1 MPPSLTRN
9 SRSNV
14 IQSSVTRS
22 GVTRSGVTRSGVTKL
37 LLRMICL
44 ATVVCSMNTTTLAA
58 DLSFPISF
66 EPSYLTQLLRESVFK
81 GNTSV
86 SVWGDE
92 TGCNDLT
99 LLQPLVSIE
108 DDQLFVIADVTAS
121 TGWVIGGRCI
131 SLINWSGKV
140 KALQRADVI
149 DPRGLISFSTVDTE
163 LLDNEGNRARVSNS
177 IWKLAKDNVHTQLDK
192 LSINLI
198 AAMDEIRALLPSF
211 LASSSLE
218 RAEKVVKSFHV
229 ESLALNSDE
238 LSAWVEF
245 SIDAQQ
251 AEVKPLPEKQLTPT
265 ELALFEETWERWDA
279 FLSFVIKIAGR
290 NILREEQVDL
300 LLETLIDTRY
310 TLAGVLTNRNASAS
324 MAVRDNFIQVWQ
336 QLAPVFR
343 NVSMEIRGAESL
355 RFLSFIAAADAL
367 KAIDTLGPVTGW
379 DITIDGLRRLA
390 RLLIDDA
397 SIDPLEIS
405 PNTDSELREVFD
417 FDPVLELPPA
427 RSIPVEENSLI
438 NWLDWISQDA
448 IANIG
453 VKHRRVELNKMV
465 PTRDNI
471 DQYLDLVEH
480 LLRDTGYGTLQVNPL
495 SEEYHNLFRILLY
508 ATAWQETCWRQ
519 YKHRRGKLRPVTSS
533 AGALGMM
540 QIMPIVWRGFY
551 DTRSLGNSI
560 EYNAAAGGEILHRY
574 LVRYAIRKGE
584 HLKEGGIDNLARAT
598 YAAYNGGPRHLTRYR
613 KPGTSKSLKK
623 IDAAFWDKFNQTRAD
638 GALSVKSCYPYE

>member
-1 MPPSLTRN
+1 MKKKLSRN
-9 SRSNV
+9 
-14 IQSSVTRS
+14 
-22 GVTRSGVTRSGVTKL
+22 
-37 LLRMICL
+37 ICL
-44 ATVVCSMNTTTLAA
+44 VAAICLMNTTTFAA

-66 EPSYLTQLLRESVFK
+66 EPDYLTKLLRESVFK
-81 GNTSV
+81 GNPSV

-99 LLQPLVSIE
+99 LLQPVVSIE
-108 DDQLFVIADVTAS
+108 DDQLFVIADVTAA

-131 SLINWSGKV
+131 SLINWDGKV
-140 KALQRADVI
+140 KALQRVDVI

-163 LLDNEGNRARVSNS
+163 LLDKEGKRARVSNS

-198 AAMDEIRALLPSF
+198 PAMDEIRALLPSF
-211 LASSSLE
+211 LGSSSLE
-218 RAEKVVKSFHV
+218 RAEQVVNSFHI
-229 ESLALNSDE
+229 ESLALTPHE

-245 SIDAQQ
+245 SIDALQV
-251 AEVKPLPEKQLTPT
+251 EVKPLPEKKLTPT
-265 ELALFEETWERWDA
+265 ELSLFKETWERWDA

-290 NILREEQVDL
+290 SVLRDEQIDL

-310 TLAGVLTNRNASAS
+310 TLADVLTNRNASAS
-324 MAVRDNFIQVWQ
+324 AAVRENFVQVWQ

-343 NVSMEIRGAESL
+343 SISMEIKGAESL

-379 DITIDGLRRLA
+379 DVTIDGLRRLA

-397 SIDPLEIS
+397 SVDPLEIDPS
-405 PNTDSELREVFD
+405 IDSELRRVFD
-417 FDPVLELPPA
+417 FGPVLELPPA
-427 RSIPVEENSLI
+427 RSMPDDESSLI
-438 NWLDWISQDA
+438 NWLDWISPEA

-453 VKHRRVELNKMV
+453 IKHRQVELNTMV

-471 DQYLDLVEH
+471 NQYLDLVER
-480 LLRDTGYGTLQVNPL
+480 LLRNTGYGTLQVNPL
-495 SEEYHNLFRILLY
+495 SEEYHSLFRTLLY

-519 YKHRRGKLRPVTSS
+519 YKHRRGKLRTVTSS
-533 AGALGMM
+533 AGALGIM

-560 EYNAAAGGEILHRY
+560 EYNAAAGGEILHKY
-574 LVRYAIRKGE
+574 LVRYAIRRGE

-613 KPGTSKSLKK
+613 KSSTSNSLKK
-623 IDAAFWDKFNQTRAD
+623 IDAAFWDKFNQTREN
-638 GALSVKSCYPYE
+638 GALSVKSCYPYD